1 MRCFNGVLDRYPNI
15 NWVLSHGGG
24 TVPYIGH
31 RMAGAPRVV
40 AAYRELVRRPM
51 AEYLR
56 SVYYD
61 VAVADSLVQVNTMVD
76 TVGTDR
82 MLFGT
87 DWPYSDGVFD
97 REQAGEHDLTRLLG
111 PNLGAHVAGTN
122 ALRILPPHRTPG
134 RQRKL
139 SQVRLQTDLAQSR
152 NDASVAA
159 AS

>member
-1 MRCFNGVLDRYPNI
+1 MLQRGPRPLPEHQLGPVARRRHRPLHRPP
-15 NWVLSHGGG
+15 HG
-24 TVPYIGH
+24 
-31 RMAGAPRVV
+31 RAPRVV

-76 TVGTDR
+76 TVGTDM

-139 SQVRLQTDLAQSR
+139 S
-152 NDASVAA
+152 
-159 AS
+159 